1 MAKPSTR
8 LRTYGSAGARSC
20 GGGGCIRSPPPHEC
34 VPTAANAT
42 DEKAR
47 SGLINQRWI
56 VENVRPTPYFELT
69 RFTSVTA
76 GRSFAWFSKVNLTGS
91 LKSAGKRYSF
101 LLPALVCNTNEASE
115 YTPSGASAPNGWHI
129 LTDVSEMR
137 VSGTPPGPK
146 A

>member
-1 MAKPSTR
+1 MAKRGAR
-8 LRTYGSAGARSC
+8 LRTDGSAGARSC
-20 GGGGCIRSPPPHEC
+20 GGEACIRSPTPHETC
-34 VPTAANAT
+34 LQWRTLPTRNAHG
-42 DEKAR
+42 
-47 SGLINQRWI
+47 GLTNQRWI
-56 VENVRPTPYFELT
+56 VENVKPTPYFELT

-76 GRSFAWFSKVNLTGS
+76 GRSFAWFSKVNLTVS